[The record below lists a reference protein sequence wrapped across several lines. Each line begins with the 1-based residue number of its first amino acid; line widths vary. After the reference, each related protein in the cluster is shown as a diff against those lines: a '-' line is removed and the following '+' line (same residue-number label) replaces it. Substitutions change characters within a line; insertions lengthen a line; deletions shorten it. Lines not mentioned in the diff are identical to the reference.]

1 MITARKGY
9 ILGLPWTYVSKHR
22 WSSDII
28 TQLKT
33 NMLAVSIKESLN
45 AYCVSKPCVKLLGSF
60 KESLNWA
67 PKHRL
72 AFTLE
77 GSKVHLIF
85 INNETTLGKE
95 EDSNGV

>member
-1 MITARKGY
+1 MARKGY

-45 AYCVSKPCVKLLGSF
+45 AYCVQSPVLSSWGVSK
-60 KESLNWA
+60 
-67 PKHRL
+67 
-72 AFTLE
+72 
-77 GSKVHLIF
+77 KV
-85 INNETTLGKE
+85 
-95 EDSNGV
+95 

>member
-45 AYCVSKPCVKLLGSF
+45 AYCVQSPVLSSLGSF
-60 KESLNWA
+60 KESLN
-67 PKHRL
+67 
-72 AFTLE
+72 
-77 GSKVHLIF
+77 
-85 INNETTLGKE
+85 
-95 EDSNGV
+95 

>member
-1 MITARKGY
+1 MITAQKGY

-45 AYCVSKPCVKLLGSF
+45 AYCVQSPVLSSWGVSK
-60 KESLNWA
+60 
-67 PKHRL
+67 
-72 AFTLE
+72 
-77 GSKVHLIF
+77 KV
-85 INNETTLGKE
+85 
-95 EDSNGV
+95 